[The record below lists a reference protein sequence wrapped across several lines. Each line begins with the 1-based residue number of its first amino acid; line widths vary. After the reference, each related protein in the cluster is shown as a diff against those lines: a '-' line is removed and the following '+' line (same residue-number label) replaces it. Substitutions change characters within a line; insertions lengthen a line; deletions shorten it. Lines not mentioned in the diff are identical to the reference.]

1 MTAMIR
7 NLNKMTSIGLLAEGS
22 PQVKYVCDKLQNKD
36 LLRNARIHPFNMLLA
51 WKTYLSGKASRKSH
65 KGNKISLKWK
75 ANKEIAEALEEAFYL
90 SFKVDSMQN
99 QFF

>member
-7 NLNKMTSIGLLAEGS
+7 NLNKMTSIGLLAEGL

-51 WKTYLSGKASRKSH
+51 LKTYESGKGE
-65 KGNKISLKWK
+65 KGSLEWK
-75 ANKEIAEALEEAFYL
+75 ANVEITKALEKAFYL
-90 SFKVDSMQN
+90 SFKVDRTHN
-99 QFF
+99 QFFNTRSC